1 MRNVLHDRLIRFCG
15 CVSGRIGRSVGSRIT
30 GSVGSRVGRSISG
43 IRCFGIQ
50 KSNLVCHIIDGR
62 ILGGI
67 NGIGI
72 ALLLGAVVDIAV
84 SIGLNLW
91 RYKISYGTTYYKLS
105 SLMGL
110 SVIAC
115 FAASFIEQ
123 IYMSYSLMGAIT
135 VATSV
140 FAYRQMDKR
149 IDVKNLIKGKI
160 KSKQHAES

>member
-1 MRNVLHDRLIRFCG
+1 
-15 CVSGRIGRSVGSRIT
+15 
-30 GSVGSRVGRSISG
+30 
-43 IRCFGIQ
+43 
-50 KSNLVCHIIDGR
+50 
-62 ILGGI
+62 
-67 NGIGI
+67 
-72 ALLLGAVVDIAV
+72 
-84 SIGLNLW
+84 
-91 RYKISYGTTYYKLS
+91 
-105 SLMGL
+105 MGL